1 MKCPKCHAE
10 VEPGSL
16 YCPRCL
22 TEIPWVQEFS
32 SIETL
37 MEKKKREEPEHLPS
51 QKPVPK
57 RRRLVRSKKAGVV
70 LCVLIAVFLVMLCYR
85 QLHTFSALYNRANK
99 AYINQDFDKA
109 FVCLQEALEKQPD
122 NLSANL
128 LLARLLEEEDDAKSA
143 IMVLQPMVKMYQ
155 DNVPLYQLMVRLLSY
170 EGRTGE
176 IKKLLEACDD
186 QKVLEACAD
195 YVCMEPVSSLPP
207 GTYTSVR
214 QVELSAEYKRIY
226 YTLDGSMPT
235 QSSPKYSGP
244 ITLNEGTTELN
255 AFGINDNNIPSG
267 IITRKY
273 VIVLNEP
280 EPPEITPESGNYTSS
295 TKIEVKVPDG
305 CRAYYAFDQVPTVQS
320 TEYVRPVAM
329 PQGYHVFNVIL
340 VAANGKV
347 SENVS
352 KNYYLEY

>member
-1 MKCPKCHAE
+1 MKCPKCHTE

-16 YCPRCL
+16 YCPKCL

-37 MEKKKREEPEHLPS
+37 MEKKKREKPKHLPP
-51 QKPVPK
+51 QRPEPKK
-57 RRRLVRSKKAGVV
+57 RRLLRSKRAGVV
-70 LCVLIAVFLVMLCYR
+70 LCVLAVIFVGLLCYR
-85 QLHTFSALYNRANK
+85 QLHTFSALYNRANR
-99 AYINQDFDKA
+99 AYSSQDYDKA
-109 FVCLQEALEKQPD
+109 FVCVQEALEKQPD

-128 LLARLLEEEDDAKSA
+128 LLARLLEEEGDVKSA
-143 IMVLQPMVKMYQ
+143 IMVLQPMTKMY
-155 DNVPLYQLMVRLLSY
+155 DDSVPLYQLMVRLLSH

-176 IKKLLEACDD
+176 IKKLLEPCED

-195 YVCMEPVSSLPP
+195 YMCSEPVSSLPP
-207 GTYTSVR
+207 GTYTSIR
-214 QVELSAEYKRIY
+214 QVELFAEYQRIY

-235 QSSPKYSGP
+235 QSSPRYSGP
-244 ITLNEGTTELN
+244 ITLKEGTTELN
-255 AFGINDNNIPSG
+255 AFGINDRNIPSD

-280 EPPEITPESGNYTSS
+280 DPPVITPESGDFTSG
-295 TKIEVKVPDG
+295 TKIEIVVPDG
-305 CRAYYAFDQVPTVQS
+305 CRAYYAFDQIPTVQS
-320 TEYVRPVAM
+320 TEYVRPVSM
-329 PQGYHVFNVIL
+329 PQGYHVFNAIL
-340 VAANGKV
+340 VAANGEV